1 MSLHSHG
8 QRLQLG
14 RFGGEQGRS
23 TERREQEESETRNGD
38 PESEMVR
45 FGMAED
51 PGGGGDEEQSS
62 REEGG
67 GAGRGERVREE
78 ELGS

>member
-1 MSLHSHG
+1 M
-8 QRLQLG
+8 G
-14 RFGGEQGRS
+14 RFGGGQGRS

-45 FGMAED
+45 LGMAEER
-51 PGGGGDEEQSS
+51 GGGGDDEQLW

-67 GAGRGERVREE
+67 GVGRGERVRDE